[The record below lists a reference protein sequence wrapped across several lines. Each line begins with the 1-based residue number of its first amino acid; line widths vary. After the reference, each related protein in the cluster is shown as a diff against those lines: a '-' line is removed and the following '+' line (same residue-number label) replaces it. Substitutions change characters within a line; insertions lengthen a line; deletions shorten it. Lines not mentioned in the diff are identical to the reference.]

1 MDFEVN
7 SIAVNSTSLT
17 PRSRS
22 LSCWTS
28 ALASVLRP
36 QQLSVRAL
44 QRLQTPLSRPN
55 MLSTALLTL
64 GAALPM
70 RFWTSAA

>member
-1 MDFEVN
+1 MDCEVN
-7 SIAVNSTSLT
+7 SIAVSSTSLT

-22 LSCWTS
+22 LSWLTS
-28 ALASVLRP
+28 ALALVLA
-36 QQLSVRAL
+36 VRAL
-44 QRLQTPLSRPN
+44 QRLHTPLSHAN

-64 GAALPM
+64 GAALPL